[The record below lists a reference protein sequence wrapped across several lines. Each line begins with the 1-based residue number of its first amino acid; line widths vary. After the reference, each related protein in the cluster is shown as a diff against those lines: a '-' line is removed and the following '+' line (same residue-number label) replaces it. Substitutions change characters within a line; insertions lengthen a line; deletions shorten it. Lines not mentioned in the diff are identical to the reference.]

1 MPVELGA
8 ALETF
13 LRPTRLAQGMIDQTS
28 IEREHAH
35 PTPDATVSPVGPGL
49 AAPAEV
55 ETFWRRF
62 VRFVR
67 HVVGRFIDDGC
78 FAAAGALSY
87 TTLVSIVPLLAISLA
102 VLSAFPIFDKM
113 RERAL
118 MLMFDNFVPT
128 VGATVE
134 EYISNFAQSA
144 GKTTAIG
151 LLVLAV
157 TAIMLLATIEDRL
170 DAIWRVHAPR
180 RWLARILTYWT
191 MLTLGPLLFGIGL
204 SVPAS
209 LHGITRDMAVVGA
222 SQHLVEQWL
231 SILAAYAPFLLESA
245 GFTLLFCLIPHCPV
259 RWRDG
264 AIGAVVAALLF
275 EGCKAGFTLYL
286 AHFNA
291 YQAIYGALAVIPI
304 FLLWMYLSWSVVL
317 FGAEVAAA
325 VPLWGLAAP
334 DEVLARQRVDL
345 DLGLAVIGRLV
356 RQGQTGGSV
365 PLRGLA
371 TELAAPVGLL
381 ANCLDRLL
389 AAGFVAASVDGG
401 WVLARDLTTARL
413 VDLKHAVET
422 EPDYRRGRRSAR
434 LGTRWQ
440 GVTAAERAALDV
452 PIADLLGTD

>member
-1 MPVELGA
+1 
-8 ALETF
+8 
-13 LRPTRLAQGMIDQTS
+13 MIDQNL
-28 IEREHAH
+28 IEQEHAR
-35 PTPDATVSPVGPGL
+35 
-49 AAPAEV
+49 PARDERL
-55 ETFWRRF
+55 WHRLG
-62 VRFVR
+62 RFVR
-67 HVVGRFIDDGC
+67 HVLKRFIEDGC

-102 VLSAFPIFDKM
+102 VLSAFPIFDKL

-128 VGATVE
+128 VGATIE
-134 EYISNFAQSA
+134 EYISTFAQSA

-151 LLVLAV
+151 LVVLAV

-170 DAIWRVHAPR
+170 DGIWRVHAPR
-180 RWLARILTYWT
+180 RWMARILIYWT
-191 MLTLGPLLFGIGL
+191 MLTLGPLLFGMGL
-204 SVPAS
+204 SVSTS
-209 LHGITRDMAVVGA
+209 LHSITQDMAAVGA
-222 SQHLVEQWL
+222 TRHQVEEWL
-231 SILAAYAPFLLESA
+231 SLLATYAPFLLETV

-264 AIGAVVAALLF
+264 AVGALVAALLF

-286 AHFNA
+286 GHFNA

-334 DEVLARQRVDL
+334 DEALAQQRVDL
-345 DLGLAVIGRLV
+345 DLGLAVVGRLAQ
-356 RQGQTGGSV
+356 QGRTGGATSFRV
-365 PLRGLA
+365 LA
-371 TELAAPVGLL
+371 TDLTVPVGLL

-401 WVLARDLTTARL
+401 WVLARDLNATRL
-413 VDLKHAVET
+413 IELKRAVET
-422 EPDYRRGRRSAR
+422 DPDYRRGRRSAL
-434 LGTRWQ
+434 LGRQWQ
-440 GVTAAERAALDV
+440 PVTAAEQAALDV
-452 PIADLLGTD
+452 PIAALIGEG

>member
-1 MPVELGA
+1 
-8 ALETF
+8 
-13 LRPTRLAQGMIDQTS
+13 MIDQNV
-28 IEREHAH
+28 IERERA
-35 PTPDATVSPVGPGL
+35 PLAPDKTQ
-49 AAPAEV
+49 PAKAERV
-55 ETFWRRF
+55 WHRL

-67 HVVGRFIDDGC
+67 HVVKRFIEDGC

-102 VLSAFPIFDKM
+102 VLSAFPIFDKL

-134 EYISNFAQSA
+134 EYISSFAQSA

-151 LLVLAV
+151 LIVLAV

-191 MLTLGPLLFGIGL
+191 MLTLGPLLFGVGL
-204 SVPAS
+204 SVSTS
-209 LHGITRDMAVVGA
+209 LNGFTHDFAVVGA
-222 SQHLVEQWL
+222 SHRTIEEGLR
-231 SILAAYAPFLLESA
+231 IIATYAPFLLEA
-245 GFTLLFCLIPHCPV
+245 VGFTLLFCLIPHCPV

-264 AIGAVVAALLF
+264 AVGAVVAAILF

-291 YQAIYGALAVIPI
+291 YQAIYGAMAVIPI
-304 FLLWMYLSWSVVL
+304 FLLWMYLSWGVVM

-334 DEVLARQRVDL
+334 EAALAQARVDL
-345 DLGLAVIGRLV
+345 DLGLAVLGRLAE
-356 RQGQTGGSV
+356 QGRHGGSMSFRV
-365 PLRGLA
+365 LA
-371 TELAAPVGLL
+371 THLAAPVGVLS
-381 ANCLDRLL
+381 NCLDRLL

-401 WVLARDLTTARL
+401 WVLARDLTAARL
-413 VDLKHAVET
+413 ADLKRAVET
-422 EPDYRRGRRSAR
+422 EPDYRRGRRNQR
-434 LGTRWQ
+434 LGRQWQ
-440 GVTAAERAALDV
+440 PVTAAEQAALDV
-452 PIADLLGTD
+452 PIADLLAEP

>member
-1 MPVELGA
+1 
-8 ALETF
+8 
-13 LRPTRLAQGMIDQTS
+13 MIDQDL
-28 IEREHAH
+28 IEREHAR
-35 PTPDATVSPVGPGL
+35 PAPDEGL
-49 AAPAEV
+49 WP
-55 ETFWRRF
+55 RL

-67 HVVGRFIDDGC
+67 HVIRRFIEDGC

-102 VLSAFPIFDKM
+102 VLSAFPIFDKL

-134 EYISNFAQSA
+134 EYISTFAQSA

-157 TAIMLLATIEDRL
+157 TAVMLLATIEDRL

-191 MLTLGPLLFGIGL
+191 MLTLGPLLFGVGL
-204 SVPAS
+204 SVTAS
-209 LHGITRDMAVVGA
+209 LHGITQDIAVVGA
-222 SQHLVEQWL
+222 SRHQVEAWL
-231 SILAAYAPFLLESA
+231 SMLAAYAPFLLETV

-264 AIGAVVAALLF
+264 AVGAVVAALLF
-275 EGCKAGFTLYL
+275 EGCKASFTLYL

-317 FGAEVAAA
+317 FGAEIAAA

-334 DEVLARQRVDL
+334 DEVLAQQRVDL
-345 DLGLAVIGRLV
+345 DLGLAIVARLA
-356 RQGQTGGSV
+356 RQGRIGGALSF
-365 PLRGLA
+365 PALA
-371 TELAAPVGLL
+371 TELTAPVGLL

-401 WVLARDLTTARL
+401 WVLARDLGATRL
-413 VDLKHAVET
+413 AELKRAVET
-422 EPDYRRGRRSAR
+422 EPAYRRGRRSER
-434 LGTRWQ
+434 LGRQWQ
-440 GVTAAERAALDV
+440 PVTAAEQAALDV
-452 PIADLLGTD
+452 PIADLIAGD

>member
-1 MPVELGA
+1 M
-8 ALETF
+8 
-13 LRPTRLAQGMIDQTS
+13 
-28 IEREHAH
+28 IERDH
-35 PTPDATVSPVGPGL
+35 
-49 AAPAEV
+49 APAARA
-55 ETFWRRF
+55 ETGGAKGVAAKGMAAMADRLWGPL

-67 HVVGRFIDDGC
+67 HVVKRFVEDGC

-102 VLSAFPIFDKM
+102 VLSAFPIFDKL

-118 MLMFDNFVPT
+118 RLMFDNFVPT

-180 RWLARILTYWT
+180 RWMARILIYWT
-191 MLTLGPLLFGIGL
+191 MLTLGPLLFGVGL
-204 SVPAS
+204 SVTAN
-209 LHGITRDMAVVGA
+209 LNGVTHDFAVVGA
-222 SQHLVEQWL
+222 SHHLIEEGL
-231 SILAAYAPFLLESA
+231 RLLAVYAPFLLEWV

-264 AIGAVVAALLF
+264 TIGALVAALLF
-275 EGCKAGFTLYL
+275 EACKAGFTLYL

-291 YQAIYGALAVIPI
+291 YQAIYGAMAVIPI
-304 FLLWMYLSWSVVL
+304 FLLWMYLSWGVVL
-317 FGAEVAAA
+317 VGAEVAAA

-334 DEVLARQRVDL
+334 GEALARARVDL
-345 DLGLAVIGRLV
+345 DLALAALGLLA
-356 RQGQTGGSV
+356 RQGRVGGAM
-365 PLRGLA
+365 PFRALA
-371 TELAAPVGLL
+371 TDLKAPVGVL

-389 AAGFVAASVDGG
+389 AAGFIAASVDGG
-401 WVLARDLTTARL
+401 WVLARDLASARL
-413 VDLKHAVET
+413 GDLKRAVET
-422 EPDYRRGRRSAR
+422 EPDYRRGRRVAR
-434 LGTRWQ
+434 LGQQWQ
-440 GVTAAERAALDV
+440 PVAEAERTALEV
-452 PIADLLGTD
+452 TVADMLGEA

>member
-1 MPVELGA
+1 
-8 ALETF
+8 
-13 LRPTRLAQGMIDQTS
+13 MIDHNL
-28 IEREHAH
+28 IEQEHVRRAR
-35 PTPDATVSPVGPGL
+35 AETVWSRL
-49 AAPAEV
+49 
-55 ETFWRRF
+55 

-67 HVVGRFIDDGC
+67 HVIKRFIEDGC

-102 VLSAFPIFDKM
+102 VLSAFPIFDKL

-128 VGATVE
+128 VGATIE
-134 EYISNFAQSA
+134 EYISTFAQSA

-157 TAIMLLATIEDRL
+157 TAVMLLATIEDRL

-180 RWLARILTYWT
+180 RWMARILTYWT
-191 MLTLGPLLFGIGL
+191 MLTLGPLLFGVGL
-204 SVPAS
+204 SLSTS
-209 LHGITRDMAVVGA
+209 LHGFSQEIAVVGA
-222 SQHLVEQWL
+222 SQHQVEEWL
-231 SILAAYAPFLLESA
+231 SRLAAYAPFLLEWL

-264 AIGAVVAALLF
+264 AVGAVVAALLF
-275 EGCKAGFTLYL
+275 EGCKASFTLYL
-286 AHFNA
+286 GHFNA

-334 DEVLARQRVDL
+334 DEVLAHQRVDL
-345 DLGLAVIGRLV
+345 DLGLAVVGRLAH
-356 RQGQTGGSV
+356 QGRTGGALSF
-365 PLRGLA
+365 RALA
-371 TELAAPVGLL
+371 TELTAPVGVL

-389 AAGFVAASVDGG
+389 VAGFVAASVDGG
-401 WVLARDLTTARL
+401 WVLARDLSQTRL
-413 VDLKHAVET
+413 IELKRAVET
-422 EPDYRRGRRSAR
+422 EPDYRRGRRNAR
-434 LGTRWQ
+434 LGRQWQ
-440 GVTAAERAALDV
+440 PVTEAEQAALDV
-452 PIADLLGTD
+452 PIADLLGLE